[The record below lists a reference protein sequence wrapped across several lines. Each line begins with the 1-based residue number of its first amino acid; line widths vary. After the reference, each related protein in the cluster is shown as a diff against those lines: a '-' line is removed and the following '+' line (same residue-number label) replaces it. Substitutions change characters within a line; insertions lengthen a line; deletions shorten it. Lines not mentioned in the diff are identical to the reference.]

1 MQLKET
7 HMTHAEKN
15 AFAPPRDRKDT
26 AIVLEQLFQCFNL
39 LQFHVHDS
47 LYTFVMFF
55 SFKYIVTL
63 QLQLLVC
70 LLHDLC
76 ALAKRDGERKK
87 RRERKMERQIDNW
100 GDNETE
106 RGRDKKTKKVYNVV
120 MSGQCFL
127 YLLLH
132 CKCKLNDK
140 MRMLVPNSSLRMSLS
155 LSSSSVQVT
164 LSCLRKTKHSNWL
177 HTIFQSQICA
187 TGAV

>member
-1 MQLKET
+1 MLK
-7 HMTHAEKN
+7 KN

-76 ALAKRDGERKK
+76 
-87 RRERKMERQIDNW
+87 
-100 GDNETE
+100 ETE
-106 RGRDKKTKKVYNVV
+106 RGRNEERERWRGKLTIEETTRQRGEETKRLKKSIMLWCQDKHPCNVF
-120 MSGQCFL
+120 CI
-127 YLLLH
+127 YILH

-140 MRMLVPNSSLRMSLS
+140 MRLLVPNSSLRMSLS
-155 LSSSSVQVT
+155 LSSVQVT